1 MSAQAIGRLLG
12 TVCVKSLIHVSG
24 SLSDSGP
31 DPACWSCSNHA
42 CAASALAH
50 THLWRLPCS
59 WKNLFIS
66 FNVRPRST
74 VVMSRKTIPNDH
86 MSEAE
91 LRGTLFA
98 TSGAMYCSV
107 KGALISIV
115 VSFPVFDQSRAVP
128 KSVMKIPWPF
138 TKIFCGLR
146 SLWRILCLCK

>member
-1 MSAQAIGRLLG
+1 MIAQAIGRLLG
-12 TVCVKSLIHVSG
+12 TDCVKSLIHVSG

-31 DPACWSCSNHA
+31 DPACRSCSNHP
-42 CAASALAH
+42 CAASALAQ

-59 WKNLFIS
+59 WKNLSIS

-86 MSEAE
+86 ISEAE
-91 LRGTLFA
+91 LRGALFA

-107 KGALISIV
+107 KGALIVIV

-128 KSVMKIPWPF
+128 KSVMKTPWPF
-138 TKIFCGLR
+138 TRIFCGLR
-146 SLWRILCLCK
+146 SL